1 MAGDAADVWGVKEA
15 LGDDLEFELEQ
26 EGGGAATG
34 GTGGGAADGA
44 RRSPDG
50 PALSITEE
58 RGEEGGNRT
67 PTVQASDTAAA
78 RARGMG
84 AASAF
89 EHRAEA
95 GEIGALPR
103 GVAREES
110 HEESIGESID
120 VEAALRKSGAVH
132 THLQDKARR
141 TTATRPFEI

>member
-1 MAGDAADVWGVKEA
+1 MRPGRLWRPRCKQQRARGWPPPPWGP
-15 LGDDLEFELEQ
+15 G
-26 EGGGAATG
+26 
-34 GTGGGAADGA
+34 
-44 RRSPDG
+44 
-50 PALSITEE
+50 
-58 RGEEGGNRT
+58 
-67 PTVQASDTAAA
+67 
-78 RARGMG
+78 ARGMG